1 MLASTLDE
9 DGPGAPCG
17 AARARGRWRARRGF
31 GPVLGRLVVLAPALA
46 GAFRAGA
53 LGGGRDLGRARLV
66 ARARSRGR
74 DCTGAARGFRL
85 LVRGLDPLVDRAGPL
100 VGLPEPR
107 AGLRRLR
114 GGRAR
119 GRRVRAAGGSAVGV
133 GARGRGGAR
142 PWVGAARKGDPVGGR
157 LGTDRAAE
165 LARRLLERARA
176 GVRLRAAAGVVARG
190 SAGPSAL
197 GSRRGHRLPLWADDR
212 AAAHVLARGDRG
224 RRACRGGV
232 A

>member
-74 DCTGAARGFRL
+74 DCAGPARGFRL
-85 LVRGLDPLVDRAGPL
+85 LVRGLDPLVDRARPL

-119 GRRVRAAGGSAVGV
+119 CSRSWWRSRLA
-133 GARGRGGAR
+133 GRGSERRSRG
-142 PWVGAARKGDPVGGR
+142 WTGR
-157 LGTDRAAE
+157 D
-165 LARRLLERARA
+165 
-176 GVRLRAAAGVVARG
+176 
-190 SAGPSAL
+190 
-197 GSRRGHRLPLWADDR
+197 GSRG
-212 AAAHVLARGDRG
+212 
-224 RRACRGGV
+224 
-232 A
+232 